1 MHIDH
6 NMTTK
11 HFQAAEK
18 FATCE
23 KIDTRLHKNTKYETC
38 DNYTVNL

>member
-18 FATCE
+18 FATYD
-23 KIDTRLHKNTKYETC
+23 KIDTKLHINAKRKTSE
-38 DNYTVNL
+38 